1 MTLLETNLSIQN
13 QIEHP
18 LPHQNMISAPFLFA
32 VTNASQGTTS
42 VEEWLISSS
51 RLRKG
56 IAHHGQEYME
66 EGEPETA
73 GSVCLQSENMT
84 DKKWHQTKAHLQGPT
99 SFTA

>member
-1 MTLLETNLSIQN
+1 MALLETNFSLQN

-32 VTNASQGTTS
+32 VTNTSQGTTS
-42 VEEWLISSS
+42 VEEWLISSH
-51 RLRKG
+51 RLRKS

-84 DKKWHQTKAHLQGPT
+84 DKKWQQTKTHLQGPT
-99 SFTA
+99 FFTS